1 MIIFYTTAVERVGM
15 PRYELVGR
23 MVLKAKDLKEA
34 FEKLA
39 EHFKT
44 LAGGHPSDLPEVGTD
59 LQIRREDTDSGEE
72 VGLIS
77 TIPPPPRVPKFGG
90 KDGE

>member
-1 MIIFYTTAVERVGM
+1 M
-15 PRYELVGR
+15 PRYEMVGR

-39 EHFKT
+39 EHFKA
-44 LAGGHPSDLPEVGTD
+44 LVSGHPSDLPEVGTD
-59 LQIRREDTDSGEE
+59 LQVRREDRSGEE
-72 VGLIS
+72 GEENVGLIS
-77 TIPPPPRVPKFGG
+77 TIPPPPRVPKFG